1 MGKFKLKRKT
11 FGWKGWTAGL
21 GAAGAALGGTMFLKD
36 TTNLSTGDVNSNS
49 GKGAAIGGTVGLLG
63 AGALAVAGLAKGGAG
78 VGKGVKKAWNWGRS
92 KFSKGAAS
100 TTANATKNVVTN
112 VSK

>member
-21 GAAGAALGGTMFLKD
+21 GVAGLAAGATMNIKD
-36 TTNLSTGDVNSNS
+36 KADIITGDVNSNS
-49 GKGAAIGGTVGLLG
+49 GKGLGTGYVLGGLG

-78 VGKGVKKAWNWGRS
+78 LKKLATSGKGTQAVAKMQ
-92 KFSKGAAS
+92 GAAPIH
-100 TTANATKNVVTN
+100 
-112 VSK
+112 

>member
-21 GAAGAALGGTMFLKD
+21 GAAGAALGGTMLLKD
-36 TTNLSTGDVNSNS
+36 TSNLSTGDVNSNS
-49 GKGAAIGGTVGLLG
+49 GKGAVVGGTVGLLG

-78 VGKGVKKAWNWGRS
+78 LKKLATSGKGTQAVAKMQ
-92 KFSKGAAS
+92 GAAPIH
-100 TTANATKNVVTN
+100 
-112 VSK
+112 